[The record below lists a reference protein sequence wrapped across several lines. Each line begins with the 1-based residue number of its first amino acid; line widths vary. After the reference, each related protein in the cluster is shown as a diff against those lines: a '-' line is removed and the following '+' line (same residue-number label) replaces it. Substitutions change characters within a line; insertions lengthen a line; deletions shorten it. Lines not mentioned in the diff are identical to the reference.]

1 MRQFTEVYPDEEIVV
16 SLIRQL
22 SWTHLIALI
31 PLNDP
36 IKRDFYTQIC
46 ILERWTVRQLC
57 DRINSMLFE
66 MNIGQTE
73 LLTGILQVPVD
84 GCHTWVYHCF
94 WVSLR

>member
-1 MRQFTEVYPDEEIVV
+1 MNESRQIQENIHRMRQFAEVYPDEEIVV

-31 PLNDP
+31 PMSDP
-36 IKRDFYTQIC
+36 IKHDFYTQMC
-46 ILERWTVRQLC
+46 ILERWSVRQLR

-73 LLTGILQVPVD
+73 LLTGKIRL
-84 GCHTWVYHCF
+84 CN
-94 WVSLR
+94 LR